1 MAGRHASTMNTPQAK
16 TGSFAPPAA
25 RTPSAP
31 SSTSNKVATEVD
43 VAYIDGV
50 AYPINKGE
58 TMLAFLKRHIGPN
71 PVPTLCDAP
80 NLEPFGSCRVC
91 SVEVALQDPSAPLGV
106 TGPMKVMAS
115 CHTPV
120 AKGQYITVN
129 STRMERLRKNIVELV
144 LSNYD
149 TEQLKTEDHGKN
161 ELYNVVQQVGFNID
175 SVRYAKGAL
184 PLDAAG
190 PDAAFAKDTTHPYM
204 VSDLSSCINCY
215 RCVRACDEVQ
225 GEMVLTM
232 AGRGFNSWIAKGTGE
247 SFKSSDCV
255 SCGAC
260 AQACPTSAI
269 TDVFKAKETKPDSV
283 ARTVC
288 TYCGVGCNLE
298 VKVKDGKIAGIT
310 APYDAEANQG
320 HTCLKGRYAFKFYDH
335 PERLRSPLI
344 KRNGVFEEVSWD
356 EAYDYIVD
364 KFIEIREKLGPDALG
379 GVSSARCPN
388 EENYL
393 MQKFFRVQVSTNNID
408 ACARVCHSPTALG
421 MQKTFGTGA
430 ATNSIDDLKDVHTI
444 MVIGAN
450 PTDAHPV
457 TGAKIKQQIMKGKT
471 LIVID
476 PRRTELAR
484 YAKYHLQLKPGT
496 NVALLNMMMYY
507 IVSEGWVKK
516 EFIDK
521 RTEGWEEFKQ
531 EVLGVDI
538 AAMERETGVDR
549 NLVREAAKAY
559 ATSPAAMSF
568 HGLGVTEHYQG
579 TFTVMQIADLA
590 MMTGNIGRRG
600 VGVNPLRGQNNVQGA
615 ADMGCQP
622 HQGAGYF
629 AVDDPAYSK
638 MYNDFYGVEVPNVVG
653 KKIPQMYDAMLDGS
667 LKAFWVAGEDMGQTD
682 PNTLH
687 VRKALGELELFVV
700 QELFMTETAKMA
712 HVVLPA
718 ASFLEKSG
726 TFTNGERRI
735 QRVNAA
741 VAPIEGTK
749 SDGQIT
755 CDIMER
761 YAAKTGRKSGNA
773 STTYDPKWVLE
784 EISGIV
790 PFFKGVKWEELGE
803 NGKQWPVA
811 ADGTDTQILHTDTF
825 KRGLGKFIFNHWEK
839 SPEVRT
845 NEKDYPYIITT
856 NRELEHYNCGAMTR
870 RTGNGEILTEDVLMI
885 NPADA
890 QQNGI
895 LDGDMVCVESP
906 RGKVD
911 IKARITDEVKPGI
924 LSSTFHFPEIMLNI
938 ITSSVSDS
946 LAMCP
951 EYKVVTCRIRK
962 AKKTHLRKAGEVT
975 VKA

>member
-1 MAGRHASTMNTPQAK
+1 MSTTEPTSRSK
-16 TGSFAPPAA
+16 
-25 RTPSAP
+25 SAH
-31 SSTSNKVATEVD
+31 TQKVAPADTK
-43 VAYIDGV
+43 VAYINGE
-50 AYPINKGE
+50 AHPIVEGE
-58 TMLAFLKRHIGPN
+58 TMLDFLRRTMGPD

-91 SVEVALQDPSAPLGV
+91 SVEVALKED
-106 TGPMKVMAS
+106 GPTKVMAS

-120 AKGQYITVN
+120 AQGQYITTH
-129 STRMERLRKNIVELV
+129 SERMKRLRKNIVELV
-144 LSNYD
+144 LTNYP
-149 TEQLKTEDHGKN
+149 TEQLKTEDHGAN
-161 ELYNVVQQVGFNID
+161 ELYNVVQKIGFDID
-175 SVRYAKGAL
+175 SVRYPKGAL

-190 PDAAFAKDTTHPYM
+190 ADRAFISDTTHPYM
-204 VSDLSSCINCY
+204 VSNLDSCINCY

-232 AGRGFNSWIAKGTGE
+232 AGRGFDSWIAKGTGE
-247 SFKSSDCV
+247 SFKDSDCV

-269 TDVFKAKETKPDSV
+269 TDVFKSKETKADEVVRS
-283 ARTVC
+283 VC

-298 VKVKDGKIAGIT
+298 VKVKDNKVVAIT
-310 APYDAEANQG
+310 APYEAESNQG
-320 HTCLKGRYAFKFYDH
+320 HTCLKGRYAFHFYDH
-335 PERLRSPLI
+335 PERLRSPMIRKPRVGSPGGELV
-344 KRNGVFEEVSWD
+344 NVSWD

-364 KFIEIREKLGPDALG
+364 KFIEIREKHGPDALA

-393 MQKFFRVQVSTNNID
+393 MQKFFRVQIGTNNID
-408 ACARVCHSPTALG
+408 SCARVCHSPTALG
-421 MQKTFGTGA
+421 MQNTFGTGA
-430 ATNSIDDLKDVHTI
+430 ATNSIDDLKDTQTI

-484 YAKYHLQLKPGT
+484 YAKYHLQLRPGT
-496 NVALLNMMMYY
+496 NVALLNMFMYY
-507 IVSEGWVKK
+507 IVSEGLVKQ
-516 EFIDK
+516 EFIDT
-521 RTEGWEEFKQ
+521 RTEGYTDFKN
-531 EVLGVDI
+531 ELLSVDI
-538 AAMERETGVDR
+538 AEMEKVTGVDR
-549 NLVREAAKAY
+549 NLVRDAAMDY
-559 ATSPAAMSF
+559 AKSPAAMSF

-579 TFTVMQIADLA
+579 TFTVMQIADIA

-622 HQGAGYF
+622 HQGAGYY
-629 AVDDPAYSK
+629 AVDNPEYSQL
-638 MYNDFYGVEVPNVVG
+638 YNEFYGTEIPNVIG
-653 KKIPQMYDAMLDGS
+653 KKIPQMYDAMLAGTM
-667 LKAFWVAGEDMGQTD
+667 KAMWVCGEDMGQTD
-682 PNTLH
+682 PNTMH
-687 VRKALGELELFVV
+687 VRTALGHLDLLVV

-712 HVVLPA
+712 HVVLPG

-741 VAPIEGTK
+741 VPPIEGTRT
-749 SDGQIT
+749 DGQI
-755 CDIMER
+755 CVEIMER
-761 YAAKTGRKSGNA
+761 YAEKTGRKSGNNYTLTPNPSPEERGA
-773 STTYDPKWVLE
+773 SFGVYDPKWVLD
-784 EISGIV
+784 EISKIV
-790 PFFKGVKWEELGE
+790 PFFKGVKWDELGE
-803 NGKQWPVA
+803 NGKQWPVL
-811 ADGTDTQILHTDTF
+811 ADGTDTKILHTDTF
-825 KRGLGKFIFNHWEK
+825 KRGLGHFYFNAWEM
-839 SPEVRT
+839 SPEVKEHAK
-845 NEKDYPYIITT
+845 NFPYIITT

-870 RTGNGEILTEDVLMI
+870 RTGNGEILTEDVLLI

-890 QQNGI
+890 AQHGI
-895 LDGDMVCVESP
+895 AEGDMVCVESA

-911 IKARITDEVKPGI
+911 IKALITDEVKPGI
-924 LSSTFHFPEIMLNI
+924 LSSTFHFPEMMLNM

-951 EYKVVTCRIRK
+951 EYKVVSCRIRK
-962 AKKTHLRKAGEVT
+962 ARKGHLREAGVVVE
-975 VKA
+975 KR